1 MDADFWH
8 QRWQANQIGFHQSRV
23 NALLAAFV
31 KTMNLA
37 PGAGIFVPLCGKTLD
52 IAWLREQGYRVLGAE
67 LSEIAIRQLFEEM
80 ALAPEVTLLGKVTRY
95 AAKDIE
101 IFVGDIFDLNAE
113 TLGPVDAVY
122 DRAALVAL
130 PPEMRMQY
138 AQHMVGLTRHA
149 PQLLITFEY
158 DQSVMSGPPF
168 SVTAGEVARLYGND
182 YRLKS
187 VKTRAV
193 EGGLK
198 GICPADESLWMM
210 TRT

>member
-95 AAKDIE
+95 AAKDVE

-138 AQHMVGLTRHA
+138 ARQMVGLTRHA

-158 DQSVMSGPPF
+158 DQSVISGPPF
-168 SVTAGEVARLYGND
+168 SVTAGEVERLYGND

-198 GICPADESLWMM
+198 GICPAEETLWTM